1 MRKIFV
7 LFLFFSWNVSGQHSY
22 DIDAIFDPKKAE
34 ISINQTLIF
43 INNYDIELD
52 YLILND
58 WAHSYST
65 SLSNL
70 GKRLSEEYILSF
82 QRSTKNQRG
91 YTAIKKISSQKKN
104 FKFFKI
110 RK

>member
-7 LFLFFSWNVSGQHSY
+7 LFLFFSWNISGQHSY
-22 DIDAIFDPKKAE
+22 DIDAKFDPKKAE
-34 ISINQTLIF
+34 ISINQTLTF
-43 INNYDIELD
+43 INNYEIELN

-82 QRSTKNQRG
+82 QQVRCT
-91 YTAIKKISSQKKN
+91 
-104 FKFFKI
+104 
-110 RK
+110 